1 MITTMRSDGDV
12 SLATHEEGGIL
23 LACDFDGFLV
33 GGSFDDGLFIG
44 YFAILGRLNETYT
57 Y

>member
-12 SLATHEEGGIL
+12 SLATYEKGGIL
-23 LACDFDGFLV
+23 LACDFDSFLV
-33 GGSFDDGLFIG
+33 GGSFDDGFFIV